1 MSGSS
6 NPAFQ
11 HAIAAA
17 MQALR
22 QGNRLEARRQAG
34 EAARLCPDREEPWL
48 ILAALASPR
57 ASLGY
62 FHKVLEINP
71 ASERAQQGIAWAN
84 RRLQQEPRRPAQAV
98 TASPLPAPSPAP
110 AAIPAP
116 APRQA
121 VTVPRPVPAIPRQP
135 VLVPWFL
142 AVAALVVLAL
152 LVWLGVAGFP
162 SLKSVTAGGLSGSR
176 PLDALLKPTIT
187 PTPTITLTP
196 TPTHTPTITPTPTVT
211 LTPTPTSTS
220 TPTPTA
226 TIPPP
231 STGLTLPPD
240 GRWVDIDLSEQAL
253 YAYEYDTLVNSFL
266 VSTGTW
272 QYPTVQGQFHV
283 YVKYRYADMSGP
295 GYYLPDVP
303 YTMYFYDGY
312 GLHGT
317 YWHDNFGTPMSHGC
331 VNLRTDNAGWLFD
344 FLSVGSL
351 VNIHE

>member
-84 RRLQQEPRRPAQAV
+84 RRLQQEPCKPAQAV

-121 VTVPRPVPAIPRQP
+121 VTVPRPVPAVPRQP
-135 VLVPWFL
+135 VRVPWFL

-187 PTPTITLTP
+187 PTP
-196 TPTHTPTITPTPTVT
+196 
-211 LTPTPTSTS
+211 
-220 TPTPTA
+220 
-226 TIPPP
+226 
-231 STGLTLPPD
+231 
-240 GRWVDIDLSEQAL
+240 
-253 YAYEYDTLVNSFL
+253 
-266 VSTGTW
+266 
-272 QYPTVQGQFHV
+272 
-283 YVKYRYADMSGP
+283 
-295 GYYLPDVP
+295 
-303 YTMYFYDGY
+303 
-312 GLHGT
+312 
-317 YWHDNFGTPMSHGC
+317 
-331 VNLRTDNAGWLFD
+331 
-344 FLSVGSL
+344 
-351 VNIHE
+351 